1 MVNLSEHER
10 KAYELIQEHPEILS
24 DREARTEVAAQNGMT
39 EKTLRNRI
47 GELRRFGLVTQ
58 KGTINLKGETDRH
71 DENIFLLWAR
81 RWFIIK
87 NVALVGVLSV
97 IISLLMPKWY
107 SSQAV
112 ILSSGAGRFNLLSAF
127 ANLPL
132 NEFGFSPVNE
142 DISSFISILQSRSV
156 KEHMV
161 ERFNLVERY
170 DSRDLEYAMME
181 LEGNTDLRVTDEG
194 ALAIA
199 VLDREPKVSME
210 MVQEMLTQL
219 DLINRR
225 LGREQ
230 GKYNR
235 QFLEE
240 RLDQTRVDLSRS
252 EEELKMFQQETGVV
266 DILAQVT
273 AQLEAYGQLYS
284 QKVAAHGG
292 VYTQELQAYTE
303 LYAQKAATEVQL
315 SVSRSTLSENNP
327 TIRQY
332 ELLLSEQ
339 ERQLMTL
346 ADQLDSELELMLRD
360 VDERLGG
367 VDFTDGSTPIWIT
380 MSDFPELAMESVRLI
395 REVEVQSKLLEILVP
410 QYEQARMEESK
421 NIPTVQVIDE
431 PKIPL
436 NKAKPKRMFIVLGAV
451 FMAIVFSTGYVLTEY
466 HTRDLRKRLGSA

>member
-10 KAYELIQEHPEILS
+10 KAYELIQKHPEILS
-24 DREARTEVAAQNGMT
+24 DREARAEVAVQNGMT

-58 KGTINLKGETDRH
+58 EGTINSQGGNDHR

-87 NVALVGVLSV
+87 NVAVVGVLSV

-161 ERFNLVERY
+161 ERFDLVERY

-181 LEGNTDLRVTDEG
+181 LEGNTNLRVTDEG

-225 LGREQ
+225 LSREQ

-235 QFLEE
+235 QFIEE
-240 RLDQTRVDLSRS
+240 RLEQTRVDLSNA

-273 AQLEAYGQLYS
+273 AQLEAYGQLHS
-284 QKVAAHGG
+284 
-292 VYTQELQAYTE
+292 QELQAYTE
-303 LYAQKAATEVQL
+303 LYSQRAQTEVQL
-315 SVSRSTLSENNP
+315 NTIRATLTPDNP
-327 TIRQY
+327 TIRHY
-332 ELLLSEQ
+332 EVLYVEQDKQLRFLSQ
-339 ERQLMTL
+339 K
-346 ADQLDSELELMLRD
+346 LDSELENLLLSSSGQNVESEDAQSSEGVWLSMASFPD
-360 VDERLGG
+360 LG
-367 VDFTDGSTPIWIT
+367 
-380 MSDFPELAMESVRLI
+380 MRSVRLM

-410 QYEQARMEESK
+410 QYEQARMEERK

-431 PKIPL
+431 PKVPL

-451 FMAIVFSTGYVLTEY
+451 FMATVFSMGYVLTEY